1 MSVQLIIAQM
11 VLMVLGLLGIAA
23 ARPDLIAEHS
33 WKTALALGITFVVA
47 RFRPRVFLKVGPAFW
62 ALTLV
67 LLILVLFFGVG
78 TEESSATKRW
88 LDLGGP
94 FRFQPSEL
102 AKLGLVMMLASF
114 FSRRGVQNK
123 LVSATVMIV
132 VTTGLIFL
140 EPDLGSSVL
149 MFGLGIILMYAA
161 GVRISNITGFL
172 LALGLMALPL
182 FSVYLEK
189 NPYILARWQG
199 HQSRD
204 TERAIGLDQIGF
216 AHRDLT
222 WGGWWGQGPDG
233 RRYEYFAAHTDMV
246 VASVGFTTGLLGV
259 LTLLFCYW
267 LIVSVS
273 LKTSQLAA
281 RIRPMTPEIHGA
293 SILATGAMF
302 MIVGQAMVN
311 LAVAAGVFPVTGVP
325 LPLVSF
331 GFSSMLTMSVALGI
345 IHSALR
351 EVERNLPETEGRGAE
366 NKPPEPEVLGLSA
379 D

>member
-1 MSVQLIIAQM
+1 MSVQLIIAQ
-11 VLMVLGLLGIAA
+11 VLLMALGLLGVAA
-23 ARPDLIAEHS
+23 ARPDLIVEHG
-33 WKTALALGITFVVA
+33 WKTALALGITFLVA
-47 RFRPRVFLKVGPAFW
+47 RLRPKTFLKLGPPFW
-62 ALTLV
+62 AFTLL
-67 LLILVLFFGVG
+67 LLILVLFIGKG
-78 TEESSATKRW
+78 TQESEATKRW
-88 LDLGGP
+88 LDFGGP

-102 AKLGLVMMLASF
+102 AKLGLIMMLASF

-123 LVSATVMIV
+123 LLSATVMIV
-132 VTTGLIFL
+132 LTTVLVFA

-172 LALGLMALPL
+172 LALGLMALPV
-182 FSVYLEK
+182 FSRYLEK
-189 NPYILARWQG
+189 HPYILARWQG
-199 HQSRD
+199 HQTRD
-204 TERAIGLDQIGF
+204 EERAVGLDQIGF

-233 RRYEYFAAHTDMV
+233 KRYEYFAAHTDMV
-246 VASVGFTTGLLGV
+246 VASVGFTAGLLGV
-259 LTLLFCYW
+259 ITLLFCYW

-273 LKTSQLAA
+273 LHASQLAA
-281 RIRPMTPEIHGA
+281 RIRPMTSEIHGA

-351 EVERNLPETEGRGAE
+351 EVRRSLPETAVQSAE
-366 NKPPEPEVLGLSA
+366 VVDAGTEAVGQSA

>member
-1 MSVQLIIAQM
+1 MSIQLIIAQ
-11 VLMVLGLLGIAA
+11 VLLMVLGLLGVAA
-23 ARPDLIAEHS
+23 ARPDLIVEHA
-33 WKTALALGITFVVA
+33 WKTALALGITFLVA
-47 RFRPRVFLKVGPAFW
+47 RLRPKSFLKLGPPFW

-67 LLILVLFFGVG
+67 LLILVLFVGVG

-94 FRFQPSEL
+94 LRFQPSEL

-123 LVSATVMIV
+123 LVSATLMILI
-132 VTTGLIFL
+132 TTGLVFA

-172 LALGLMALPL
+172 FALGLAALPL
-182 FSVYLEK
+182 FSRYLEQH
-189 NPYILARWQG
+189 PYILARWQG
-199 HQSRD
+199 HQARD
-204 TERAIGLDQIGF
+204 EERAVGLDQIGF

-259 LTLLFCYW
+259 VTLLFCYW
-267 LIVSVS
+267 LIVSVA
-273 LKTSQLAA
+273 LQTSQLAA

-293 SILATGAMF
+293 SILATGTMF
-302 MIVGQAMVN
+302 MIVGQALVN
-311 LAVAAGVFPVTGVP
+311 LAVAAGIFPVTGVP

-351 EVERNLPETEGRGAE
+351 EVRRNLPETDARPAEGTADRRE
-366 NKPPEPEVLGLSA
+366 ELELSA
-379 D
+379 E

>member
-1 MSVQLIIAQM
+1 MSVQLIIAQ
-11 VLMVLGLLGIAA
+11 VLLMTLGLLGIAA
-23 ARPDLIAEHS
+23 ARPDLLIEHG
-33 WKTALALGITFVVA
+33 WKTALALGITLLVA
-47 RFRPRVFLKVGPAFW
+47 RLRPQVFLKLGPPFW
-62 ALTLV
+62 AFTL
-67 LLILVLFFGVG
+67 LLLVLVLFIGKG
-78 TEESSATKRW
+78 TQESEATKRW
-88 LDLGGP
+88 LDFGGP
-94 FRFQPSEL
+94 LRFQPSEL

-123 LVSATVMIV
+123 LLSATVMIV
-132 VTTGLIFL
+132 TTTALIFL

-161 GVRISNITGFL
+161 GVRISSITGFL
-172 LALGLMALPL
+172 LALSLMALPV

-199 HQSRD
+199 HQARGE
-204 TERAIGLDQIGF
+204 ERAVGLDQIGL
-216 AHRDLT
+216 AHRDLA

-246 VASVGFTTGLLGV
+246 VASVGFTSGLLGV
-259 LTLLFCYW
+259 VTLLFSYW
-267 LIVSVS
+267 MIVSVA
-273 LKTSQLAA
+273 LQTSRLAA
-281 RIRPMTPEIHGA
+281 RIQPMTPEVHGA

-302 MIVGQAMVN
+302 MIVGQAMAN
-311 LAVAAGVFPVTGVP
+311 LAVAAGIFPVTGVP

-351 EVERNLPETEGRGAE
+351 EVKRNLPETEVRPDEVSVSESE
-366 NKPPEPEVLGLSA
+366 NVVLSA

>member
-1 MSVQLIIAQM
+1 MSLPLIIAQM
-11 VLMVLGLLGIAA
+11 LLMVLGLLGVAA
-23 ARPDLIAEHS
+23 ARPDLIVEHGS
-33 WKTALALGITFVVA
+33 KTALALGITFLVA
-47 RFRPRVFLKVGPAFW
+47 RLRPKTFLKLGPPFW
-62 ALTLV
+62 AFTL
-67 LLILVLFFGVG
+67 LLLLLVLFIGVG

-88 LDLGGP
+88 LDFGGP

-102 AKLGLVMMLASF
+102 AKLGLIMMLASF

-123 LVSATVMIV
+123 LVSATGMIV
-132 VTTGLIFL
+132 ITTGLIFL

-149 MFGLGIILMYAA
+149 MFGLGIVLMYAA

-172 LALGLMALPL
+172 LALGLMALPM

-189 NPYILARWQG
+189 HPYILARWQG
-199 HQSRD
+199 HQARD
-204 TERAIGLDQIGF
+204 EERAVGLDQIGF

-259 LTLLFCYW
+259 VTLLFCYW
-267 LIVSVS
+267 LIVSVA
-273 LKTSQLAA
+273 LQTSQLAA
-281 RIRPMTPEIHGA
+281 RIRPMTAEIHGA
-293 SILATGAMF
+293 SILATGSMF
-302 MIVGQAMVN
+302 MIVGQAFVN
-311 LAVAAGVFPVTGVP
+311 LAVAAGFFPVTGVP

-351 EVERNLPETEGRGAE
+351 EVKRNLPETELEPTESRT
-366 NKPPEPEVLGLSA
+366 NVPEGTGLSA